1 MSRTTSVFVRVEPE
15 IKEQAE
21 LILKKLGIPMTSAV
35 SMYLRQIV
43 LQQGIPFEVKLPHT
57 APLSVGSLN
66 REQFDAEIEAGLSDL
81 DNGRSFSAEEVE
93 SEMNRDCGRDIKTQ
107 LEESDEM

>member
-43 LQQGIPFEVKLPHT
+43 LQQGIPFKVKLPHT
-57 APLSVGSLN
+57 APLSVGSLS
-66 REQFDAEIEAGLSDL
+66 REQFDAENEAGLSDL

-93 SEMNRDCGRDIKTQ
+93 SEMNRDCGI
-107 LEESDEM
+107 

>member
-21 LILKKLGIPMTSAV
+21 MILKKLGIPMTSAV

-43 LQQGIPFEVKLPHT
+43 LHQGIPFEVKLPHT
-57 APLSVGSLN
+57 APLSVSSLS

-81 DNGRSFSAEEVE
+81 DNGISFSAEEVE
-93 SEMNRDCGRDIKTQ
+93 AEMNRDYGI
-107 LEESDEM
+107 